1 MGESLVLA
9 RARSI
14 ETRGISVPG
23 GAQSCPR
30 MFGPVAKL
38 LWPRKPRLKLPA
50 SPTFRSARQNTG
62 WLANVSHPAP
72 RSWRYSNGCN
82 GRVSNNLQI
91 APT

>member
-38 LWPRKPRLKLPA
+38 LWPKKTAAEIACLTHVSERTAKY
-50 SPTFRSARQNTG
+50 
-62 WLANVSHPAP
+62 WLAGEREPSRAALLAVLE
-72 RSWRYSNGCN
+72 R
-82 GRVSNNLQI
+82 L
-91 APT
+91 